1 MMSLGI
7 AICALILIAGLLNWK
22 EFLPDR
28 WLPPVLVVLAFGGI
42 ALLTLTA
49 FRNSNGEIT
58 ILGWVI
64 AIGIVAAGAYTYWD
78 SWRTSHTLDDYESHK
93 QESHKH

>member
-22 EFLPDR
+22 ELLPDR
-28 WLPPVLVVLAFGGI
+28 WLPPVLAVLAFGGI

-49 FRNSNGEIT
+49 FRNTDGEIT
-58 ILGWVI
+58 ILGWTI
-64 AIGIVAAGAYTYWD
+64 AIGIIAAGAYTYWD
-78 SWRTSHTLDDYESHK
+78 SRRASHALDEYENHK
-93 QESHKH
+93 QENHKP